1 MKFQKIINLLE
12 NAPNPSSKFRINNW
26 VKVNNE

>member
-12 NAPNPSSKFRINNW
+12 NTPNQSSKFRINDW

>member
-12 NAPNPSSKFRINNW
+12 NTQNQSSKFRINNW